1 MTETASSKKNID
13 AALGR
18 LARQDQF
25 LEVVDRDEAIARF
38 RRHLDPRPLGS
49 ERVPL
54 AEALGRVLAQPVVAG
69 VDVPNFDRSNVDGF
83 AVRAADTAGA
93 SERAPKVLRLNA

>member
-1 MTETASSKKNID
+1 MKDID

-38 RRHLDPRPLGS
+38 QRHLDPRPLGS

-54 AEALGRVLAQPVVAG
+54 AEALRRVLAEPVIAG

-83 AVRAADTAGA
+83 AVRAADTIEA
-93 SERAPKVLRLNA
+93 SRHAKG